1 MEELITVESVRAAAD
16 ALRSLAGIEGL
27 DGCSALVFGSG
38 LGGLADVVEEPVYVD
53 YADVP
58 GMAVSTVS
66 LHAGRFVFGRIA
78 GQPVAC
84 MQGRLH
90 AYEGYTAQQIAFPI
104 YVLHELGARELVVTN
119 AAGGINTEF
128 GVGDLMLI
136 EDHINFQAMNPC
148 IGAERKQLHERFFD
162 MTHSYAPEL
171 REQAL
176 AAANE
181 LGMCL
186 RAGVYLGDL
195 GPSFETPAEVRAFR
209 TLGAD
214 AVGMSTVQEVIAAN
228 ALDMKVLGISMIS
241 NLAAGVLDEPLS
253 IDDVTNAAVL
263 AADNVAKL
271 LVKLFE
277 MRR

>member
-1 MEELITVESVRAAAD
+1 
-16 ALRSLAGIEGL
+16 
-27 DGCSALVFGSG
+27 
-38 LGGLADVVEEPVYVD
+38 
-53 YADVP
+53 
-58 GMAVSTVS
+58 
-66 LHAGRFVFGRIA
+66 
-78 GQPVAC
+78 
-84 MQGRLH
+84 
-90 AYEGYTAQQIAFPI
+90 
-104 YVLHELGARELVVTN
+104 
-119 AAGGINTEF
+119 
-128 GVGDLMLI
+128 
-136 EDHINFQAMNPC
+136 MNPC

-228 ALDMKVLGISMIS
+228 ALGMKVLGISMIS

-271 LVKLFE
+271 LVELFE